1 MYKYFEDIFQ
11 MMTAKTEEESLKIQI
26 RMYDEMV
33 LSAEAN
39 LSDLQDARDNLIYR
53 LQELE
58 TNAAEVATEA
68 TDTETVAE
76 KV

>member
-76 KV
+76 KI